1 MRIERSI
8 AVQLIPLLREKQMNT
23 LLCSRKRVPPT
34 TVKLYKDTVRLK
46 SGGKSIQEEE
56 AKGDFL

>member
-1 MRIERSI
+1 
-8 AVQLIPLLREKQMNT
+8 MNT